1 MSKRKPLPYKANQ
14 LKDMAIMSNSSAARE
29 ILALMK
35 GAQFTPEDAMR
46 RLGMALHHL
55 HESTAALKE
64 IDGVER

>member
-1 MSKRKPLPYKANQ
+1 MPRAKPLPYKANH
-14 LKDMAIMSNSSAARE
+14 LKEAAIMSNTSAARE

-35 GAQFTPEDAMR
+35 GARFTPEDAMR